1 MQEIR
6 ITIGIPTYNE
16 GDNIYTFFELL
27 VEQIDQLLY
36 EFEFEIIIVDDS
48 TDNTPSILDK
58 VRLTY
63 SNLSIQVIHNNIR
76 MGAAHAWDTILQK
89 AIGKIIVLLDADIKL
104 EKDCIKKL
112 ITSITGEV
120 GLCASNTLPQSNS
133 ITRYSRAASF
143 IAYWLRSVRLRGLS
157 QYTTMGRALSLEGKV
172 AKEFRI
178 PNDIIA
184 IDLYLQ
190 CLVMQAGKLVTY
202 NDEAVVYFIPPSS
215 KNDFY
220 SQIIRA
226 IRGHT
231 QISEFVSKFK
241 FNASARTLIIEFLRT
256 GFEHPRWALDLISC
270 YIFLPIYYNKNSH
283 NVTHLWDIAS
293 STK

>member
-1 MQEIR
+1 MQEIS

-16 GDNIYTFFELL
+16 GDNIYTFFEQL
-27 VEQIDQLLY
+27 VEQIDQLVY

-48 TDNTPSILDK
+48 TDNTPQILDK

-112 ITSITGEV
+112 IASITGEV
-120 GLCASNTLPQSNS
+120 GLCASNTLPQSNN

-143 IAYWLRSVRLRGLS
+143 IAYWLRSVRLQGLS
-157 QYTTMGRALSLEGKV
+157 QYTTMGRALSLEGEV
-172 AKEFRI
+172 AKAFRI

-202 NDEAVVYFIPPSS
+202 NDEAVIYFVPPSS

-220 SQIIRA
+220 SQIVRA
-226 IRGHT
+226 IRGHA
-231 QISEFVSKFK
+231 QISELVSKFK
-241 FNASARTLIIEFLRT
+241 FNASAKTLIIEFLRT
-256 GFEHPRWALDLISC
+256 GSEHPRWALDLISC
-270 YIFLPIYYNKNSH
+270 YLFLPIYYNKNSH